1 MLVGVILMDLWYGCN
16 GMNMDLWYVYGM
28 FMDLSIQKK
37 VDLSIKHGG
46 LNRNSWMLMDV
57 NGC

>member
-1 MLVGVILMDLWYGCN
+1 MWVGVILMDLWYGCN

-37 VDLSIKHGG
+37 GGSKHQT
-46 LNRNSWMLMDV
+46 WWIE
-57 NGC
+57 